1 MVDVLEIRGLTK
13 HFGGFAALADVSF
26 SVRQGTLHSVIGPN
40 GAGKT
45 TLFNLLSGVLKPTAG
60 KIFLR
65 GRDITGLPPHRIARM
80 GIGRAFQL
88 THLFP
93 NLTVLENVRLA
104 VQAQAAAGRELLGE
118 PGALGSRAL
127 GGTAAS
133 GGPDRL
139 ATQGPPGTPAPR
151 KRRWP
156 ARWVMWQSEERVG
169 PFAERA
175 AEIVAKVGLA
185 GKEHVPAHA
194 LSHGD
199 QRKLDLGMALALD
212 PDVLLLDEP
221 TAGVSREEVPAIVA
235 VIEEIRREGRRTI
248 LLVEHKMEIVLN
260 ISDRITVLQYGRF
273 LAEGTPAEIVA
284 NPAVQAA
291 YLGDEYGQPA

>member
-1 MVDVLEIRGLTK
+1 MADVLEIRGLTK

-26 SVRQGTLHSVIGPN
+26 TVRQGTLHSIIGPN

-65 GRDITGLPPHRIARM
+65 GRDITGLPPHRIARL
-80 GIGRAFQL
+80 GLGRAFQL

-104 VQAQAAAGRELLGE
+104 VQAQAAAGREA
-118 PGALGSRAL
+118 PGAAGLRG
-127 GGTAAS
+127 
-133 GGPDRL
+133 
-139 ATQGPPGTPAPR
+139 
-151 KRRWP
+151 RRWP
-156 ARWVMWQSEERVG
+156 ARWVMWQPAERVG
-169 PFAERA
+169 PFVERA
-175 AEIVAKVGLA
+175 AEIVDQVGLA
-185 GKEHVPAHA
+185 GKEQVPAHA

-199 QRKLDLGMALALD
+199 QRKLDLAIALALD

-235 VIEEIRREGRRTI
+235 VIERIRREGRRTI

-260 ISDRITVLQYGRF
+260 ISDRITVLQHGRF

>member
-1 MVDVLEIRGLTK
+1 MADVLEIRGLTK

-26 SVRQGTLHSVIGPN
+26 TVRQGTLHSIIGPN

-60 KIFLR
+60 KILLR
-65 GRDITGLPPHRIARM
+65 GRDITGLPPHRIARL
-80 GIGRAFQL
+80 GLGRAFQL

-104 VQAQAAAGRELLGE
+104 VQAEASAGRDAPGAAGAAGARPA
-118 PGALGSRAL
+118 PGAAG
-127 GGTAAS
+127 
-133 GGPDRL
+133 
-139 ATQGPPGTPAPR
+139 ATG
-151 KRRWP
+151 RRWP
-156 ARWVMWQSEERVG
+156 ARWVMWQPAERVG

-175 AEIVAKVGLA
+175 VEIVEQVGLA

-199 QRKLDLGMALALD
+199 QRKLDLAIALALD

-235 VIEEIRREGRRTI
+235 VIERIRREGRRTI